1 MAPTI
6 LALLGLPV
14 PDDMDG
20 KVLSDLFSESSDW
33 SYTAG
38 RGDVAAVA
46 NGDGYSEEE
55 SEMVEERLKNLGY
68 LE

>member
-1 MAPTI
+1 
-6 LALLGLPV
+6 
-14 PDDMDG
+14 MDG